1 MGGTLPN
8 EFFYL
13 TSLKEFQIAN
23 DNFSGRMASQ
33 SWSNFTLLE
42 DLDLTQNDFTGP
54 LPDIFLDFVHL
65 GKHLFGRLNIPF
77 VSHIDSCFLV
87 AEELKLQGN
96 RLTGTI
102 PDGICDLR
110 GTGPGEVSV
119 LTVDCNIVC
128 TCCDDLA
135 ECD

>member
-1 MGGTLPN
+1 MGGILPN

-42 DLDLTQNDFTGP
+42 DLDLTYNDFTGP

-65 GKHLFGRLNIPF
+65 GKH
-77 VSHIDSCFLV
+77 
-87 AEELKLQGN
+87 
-96 RLTGTI
+96 
-102 PDGICDLR
+102 
-110 GTGPGEVSV
+110 
-119 LTVDCNIVC
+119 
-128 TCCDDLA
+128 
-135 ECD
+135 